1 MLDCKYKI
9 LFINSNKLT
18 FIVFK
23 IVDNKVVVFYNF
35 SQKIIFSN
43 FAHQMMELFAKASTF
58 LNEAIDKINIIF
70 DEPNISKIDFTK
82 IKINNCQDIEEAKK
96 TITAMLNKENCYVN
110 EINIKNFTNNDNNV
124 ACDYTAFV
132 TKYEKYK
139 YCIKVIK
146 QSHVKIA
153 YTSNI
158 YNLLFDQDIGQE
170 SFIKIIDKQIIIGKY
185 ENARLIDIKTTTFD
199 IDYIHTKIAKFFN
212 LSIDKIKTMLTLLD
226 KTILN
231 VSDNIKIAANLV
243 ATTSTLNFIHSS
255 TLLNEF
261 NFYFTKELNRCF
273 RSLNLT
279 LCTKKYFVGANQYNN
294 LIKFLTTYNF
304 FSYQQN
310 FDFTWLIN
318 TTLEQKIVIS
328 NLIKI
333 KEKRDFSVKKYIPKN
348 EFLFP
353 YFGEK

>member
-96 TITAMLNKENCYVN
+96 TITIMLNKENCYVN

-139 YCIKVIK
+139 YCIEAIK

-185 ENARLIDIKTTTFD
+185 ENAKLIDIKTTTFD

-231 VSDNIKIAANLV
+231 VSDNIKIAANLA
-243 ATTSTLNFIHSS
+243 ATTSTLNFIHAS

-279 LCTKKYFVGANQYNN
+279 LCIKKYFVGANQYNN

-318 TTLEQKIVIS
+318 TTLEQKIAIS

-348 EFLFP
+348 EFAFP